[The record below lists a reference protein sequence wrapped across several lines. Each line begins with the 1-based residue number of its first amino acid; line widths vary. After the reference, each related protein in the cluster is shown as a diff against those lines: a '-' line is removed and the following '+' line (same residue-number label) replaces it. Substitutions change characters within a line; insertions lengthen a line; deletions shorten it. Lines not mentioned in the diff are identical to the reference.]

1 MEIDR
6 ENATGR
12 PDRDAIDAT
21 AAARQALVDRIRG
34 GLLDNDLLHAAA
46 MLGRLLA
53 ALGASPSLAAAT
65 IDGVVRAL
73 ETPGPS
79 KWAGSGKWEGPARSA
94 LCEAYVAAREELA
107 KIEAT
112 KSWSFPA
119 CCVPLSDGTVAVAAG
134 IPSDDSDDIVTWAD
148 GVARALA
155 RMKVRRVIIGGKKSA
170 ALALEDALSLVG
182 IDADRSPGFGVT

>member
-21 AAARQALVDRIRG
+21 AAAREALVERVESA
-34 GLLDNDLLHAAA
+34 DNDLLHAAA

-53 ALGASPSLAAAT
+53 TLGASPSLAVST
-65 IDGVVRAL
+65 VDGAVRAL
-73 ETPGPS
+73 ERPNA
-79 KWAGSGKWEGPARSA
+79 KWAAMARSA
-94 LCEAYVAAREELA
+94 LCEAYVTAREEHA
-107 KIEAT
+107 QIEAT

-119 CCVPLSDGTVAVAAG
+119 CCVPLADGTVAVAAG
-134 IPSDDSDDIVTWAD
+134 IPSDDSDEIVAWAD

-155 RMKVRRVIIGGKKSA
+155 RMKVRKVMVSGKGN
-170 ALALEDALSLVG
+170 ALAALEDALALVG
-182 IDADRSPGFGVT
+182 IHTDRSPGFGVT